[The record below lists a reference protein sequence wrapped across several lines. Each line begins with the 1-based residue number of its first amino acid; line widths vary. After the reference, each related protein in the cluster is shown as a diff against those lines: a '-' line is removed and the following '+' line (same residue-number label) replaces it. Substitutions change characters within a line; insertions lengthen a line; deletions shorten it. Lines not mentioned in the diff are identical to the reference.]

1 MCRGAHPTVVDPSEG
16 AVMSQ
21 RPMRTPMPSQ
31 TTRTALDAY
40 MAHHAAA
47 LALVERIGEAL
58 ANHDDAD
65 DPETLHWGHVGDIA
79 ETEHALQQIADRM
92 FAEGEYASERQ

>member
-1 MCRGAHPTVVDPSEG
+1 MTA
-16 AVMSQ
+16 A
-21 RPMRTPMPSQ
+21 

-58 ANHDDAD
+58 ANHDDAP
-65 DPETLHWGHVGDIA
+65 DPEALDWGHVGDIA
-79 ETEHALQQIADRM
+79 ETERELRSIVDRL
-92 FAEGEYASERQ
+92 FGEGEFAPERE